1 MNETSLPE
9 FNSSL
14 AMKDI
19 TDAITSNQQE
29 FGKTLKQRKIG

>member
-1 MNETSLPE
+1 MNEASLPE

-19 TDAITSNQQE
+19 TDAITSNRQE
-29 FGKTLKQRKIG
+29 FGQTLKQIKVG